1 MFQHLLFKFILIL
14 RRQALSFSMTVDLSF
29 VNLDDVV
36 FYQNDGSENFT
47 KNTIDSNLPASRDVI
62 IADIDGDGDYDAAAT
77 SSHADG
83 NDLVWYSNDGSE
95 NFTSNVIADD
105 ITLTNYLQLADID
118 GDDFIAGIQIL
129 VYVGGILVL
138 VIFGIMLTNKIRSV
152 RISHKSM
159 QQGVGGVVTLWL
171 FIFLIFAMAKAPWAL
186 GDAVEPI
193 GTVRE
198 IGILL
203 LTDFLLPFEIISLL
217 LLGALIGAAVLSRG
231 DT

>member
-1 MFQHLLFKFILIL
+1 MAEFVFWFIAAMTIMSAAFVVINNQLIYSAVALLFTLFGVAGLY
-14 RRQALSFSMTVDLSF
+14 
-29 VNLDDVV
+29 V
-36 FYQNDGSENFT
+36 F
-47 KNTIDSNLPASRDVI
+47 LWA
-62 IADIDGDGDYDAAAT
+62 
-77 SSHADG
+77 
-83 NDLVWYSNDGSE
+83 
-95 NFTSNVIADD
+95 
-105 ITLTNYLQLADID
+105 
-118 GDDFIAGIQIL
+118 DFIAGIQIL

-171 FIFLIFAMAKAPWAL
+171 FIFLVFAMTKAPWAL
-186 GDAVEPI
+186 SDAVEPI

-231 DT
+231 DA

>member
-1 MFQHLLFKFILIL
+1 MAEFVFWFIAAITIMSAAFVVVNNQLIYSAVALLFTLFGVAGLY
-14 RRQALSFSMTVDLSF
+14 
-29 VNLDDVV
+29 V
-36 FYQNDGSENFT
+36 F
-47 KNTIDSNLPASRDVI
+47 LWA
-62 IADIDGDGDYDAAAT
+62 
-77 SSHADG
+77 
-83 NDLVWYSNDGSE
+83 
-95 NFTSNVIADD
+95 
-105 ITLTNYLQLADID
+105 
-118 GDDFIAGIQIL
+118 DFIAGIQIL

-159 QQGVGGVVTLWL
+159 QQGVGGVVALWL
-171 FIFLIFAMAKAPWAL
+171 FIFLVFAMVNAPWAL
-186 GDAVEPI
+186 SDAVEPV

-231 DT
+231 EA

>member
-1 MFQHLLFKFILIL
+1 MAEYVFWFIAAITIMSAAFVVVNNQLIYSAVALLFTLFGVAGLY
-14 RRQALSFSMTVDLSF
+14 
-29 VNLDDVV
+29 V
-36 FYQNDGSENFT
+36 F
-47 KNTIDSNLPASRDVI
+47 LWA
-62 IADIDGDGDYDAAAT
+62 
-77 SSHADG
+77 
-83 NDLVWYSNDGSE
+83 
-95 NFTSNVIADD
+95 
-105 ITLTNYLQLADID
+105 
-118 GDDFIAGIQIL
+118 DFIAGIQIL

-159 QQGVGGVVTLWL
+159 QQGVGGVVALWL
-171 FIFLIFAMAKAPWAL
+171 FIFLVFAMVNAPWAL
-186 GDAVEPI
+186 SDALEPV

-231 DT
+231 EA